1 MSSYKQRELLEGGSA
16 KNAEKS
22 ELSKEVLVSRIQDYK
37 ISLNFLE
44 GDRREDVLKKILEY
58 STRLVDFVDEN
69 EYFEIMRKIN
79 KELEDDD
86 NNLMAA

>member
-1 MSSYKQRELLEGGSA
+1 MDDKKRFMSSYKQRELLEG
-16 KNAEKS
+16 
-22 ELSKEVLVSRIQDYK
+22 
-37 ISLNFLE
+37 
-44 GDRREDVLKKILEY
+44 DRREYVLKKILEY

-79 KELEDDD
+79 KELEYDD

>member
-79 KELEDDD
+79 KELEYDD